1 MNENQIQEIIRNHG
15 NALPGAPLESR
26 PKRRHPARWG
36 LVAATAI
43 AVAAVVFVATSPS
56 AEARPG
62 VAVSL
67 ALKDVRSMYARTD
80 VGVATSELWMENGV
94 WSTEVRR
101 PVGMHNK
108 LFVITQDLQFM
119 SDLDRKVTTV
129 EPRNGEW
136 YKARTALDYVVEF
149 TDIGVMGLERKLT
162 RTEGPNV
169 AGRPTYLLTYFKA
182 SPGDAAENSTAKIL
196 VDAGTNLPI
205 WSETTVN
212 DPDGTDQNVW
222 TDYEFNIP
230 VPEGQ
235 FEPRFQPV
243 IDLDTAQKELIRKWD
258 RTAAAAEDGV
268 RVLDAQVNADGDLFV
283 LFTGER
289 VPLSAVDASGRKY
302 VYAADYRPGGTW
314 GDTGTQKRCV
324 IDGDDIR
331 GTILVPANGPIE
343 PASGFTVS
351 FGTREYRN
359 PGFSRDE
366 NPPTPKEFFSR
377 EMPAISC
384 EDWPDYRCSMLLADF
399 FQNMWPIM
407 ALAQGKA
414 LGSAGEIDAALKQY
428 EVAFIRGQEFLPSVA
443 YRNLEPAA
451 ELLRKAGRDEEAK
464 KMQARIDAMKA
475 VDPNRP
481 KRPQP

>member
-15 NALPGAPLESR
+15 NALPGAPFESR
-26 PKRRHPARWG
+26 PKRRHSARWG

-62 VAVSL
+62 AAVSL
-67 ALKDVRSMYARTD
+67 ALKDVRSMHARTD
-80 VGVATSELWMENGV
+80 TGRATMEMWMENGV
-94 WSTEVRR
+94 WSGEVRR
-101 PVGMHNK
+101 PQGMHNK
-108 LFVITQDLQFM
+108 LFVYTQDLQFKT
-119 SDLDRKVTTV
+119 DLDRKVTTV
-129 EPRNGEW
+129 EPRYGDW
-136 YKARTALDYVVEF
+136 YKGRTALDYVVET
-149 TDIGVMGLERKLT
+149 TDIGPMGLERKLT

-169 AGRPTYLLTYFKA
+169 DGRPTYLLTYFKA

-205 WSETTVN
+205 WSETVVN
-212 DPDGTDQNVW
+212 DPDGTDQNVR

-235 FEPRFQPV
+235 FEPQFQPV
-243 IDLDTAQKELIRKWD
+243 IDLDTAQKELVRKWD
-258 RTAAAAEDGV
+258 RTAPAAENGV

-283 LFTGER
+283 LFTGKQ
-289 VPLSAVDASGRKY
+289 VPLSAADANARKY

-324 IDGDDIR
+324 IDGNDVR
-331 GTILVPANGPIE
+331 GTILVPAIGPVK

-351 FGTREYRN
+351 FGTRDYQN
-359 PGFSRDE
+359 PGRSRQP
-366 NPPTPKEFFSR
+366 NPPTPKGYFSKDVR
-377 EMPAISC
+377 AIAC
-384 EDWPDYRCSMLLADF
+384 GDWPDYQISMLLADF
-399 FQNMWPIM
+399 FQNMWPHM
-407 ALAQGKA
+407 ALAQAKHLASDGKVDKA
-414 LGSAGEIDAALKQY
+414 LARYDVAY
-428 EVAFIRGQEFLPSVA
+428 ERAQSFIPSVA
-443 YRNLEPAA
+443 YQALEPAA